1 MSDLLTVFLQPAGIV
16 MVPLFACSVIALALV
31 ADRALALGR
40 MRGLDHEAEVAVRRV
55 ASEQGAAEA
64 LTALV
69 AARPFYLQAAI
80 TLKDNLTADKHL
92 REEAAS
98 LELQT
103 AGQALY
109 RRLTGL
115 STIAGL
121 APMLGL
127 LGTVIGLMVAFQAL
141 EGTTGPVEPG
151 IVAGGLWQ
159 AMITTVI
166 GLVIAV
172 PCLVAQAWFRSR
184 IRYRMADAS
193 ALLTML
199 SLAADMRDP
208 RS

>member
-1 MSDLLTVFLQPAGIV
+1 
-16 MVPLFACSVIALALV
+16 VIALAV
-31 ADRALALGR
+31 IADRALALGR

-80 TLKDNLTADKHL
+80 TLKDYLTADKHL
-92 REEAAS
+92 REEAVS

-103 AGQALY
+103 AGQALS

-141 EGTTGPVEPG
+141 EGATGPVEPG

-184 IRYRMADAS
+184 IRYRMADAA